1 LHANFKKMKFKLF
14 IVSILII
21 LNFQC
26 INKKRD
32 LYNSDE
38 SIIPVCY
45 NNQWGFIKQDG
56 DYLVYPKFQEVMT
69 FTEGV
74 AAVCL
79 NEKWGYI
86 DSTGNHIIRPVY
98 DEVTIFSEG
107 KAFVRGDSG
116 EFLCINKK
124 QDTLFTLYDAKICNV
139 FSNGYAEVTFQ
150 EGIRYVDKSGKNTNI
165 KTPAVSNNVKPQPKG
180 LSLSKD
186 KSGKYGYINEK
197 GKYIIDPVYDAAGNF
212 MGDLAYVKLN
222 GKIGFINRK
231 GDLLVEPRYEASYDD
246 CKSVTSLMKDTL
258 HLGVFVDNFLS
269 NTVDG
274 KFKGF
279 SSNRTL
285 ENFLQNDI
293 YRKEGSALI
302 LKSNTQ
308 LTEYAKLIMTQY
320 NFSDNV
326 SALNKK
332 IEFNYE
338 DGFNNTRDTLN
349 VDYNNPKNVYLK
361 GIEYML
367 KIEPNYADQINRIVK
382 EFKLKLAEILTVSAS
397 RNNNEYVINGQKMKV
412 SISVPS
418 LNEENI
424 ILIKVDFF
432 Y

>member
-1 LHANFKKMKFKLF
+1 MKFKLF
-14 IVSILII
+14 IFSVLII
-21 LNFQC
+21 LNYQC
-26 INKKRD
+26 SNKKGN

-38 SIIPVCY
+38 SLIPVCY
-45 NNQWGFIKQDG
+45 TNQWGFIKQDG
-56 DYLVYPKFQEVMT
+56 SYLVYPKFEEVMT

-86 DSTGNHIIRPVY
+86 DSTGNYIIRPVY

-107 KAFVRGDSG
+107 KAFVMGESG

-124 QDTLFTLYDAKICNV
+124 QDTLFTLFDAKICNV
-139 FSNGYAEVTFQ
+139 FSNGYAEITCQ
-150 EGIRYVDKSGKNTNI
+150 EGIRYVDKSGKITTI
-165 KTPAVSNNVKPQPKG
+165 KTPAASNNVKPQPKFFNG

-197 GKYIIDPVYDAAGNF
+197 GKYIIDPIYEAAGNF

-231 GDLLVEPRYEASYDD
+231 GDFLVEPRYEASYDD
-246 CKSVTSLMKDTL
+246 CKSVTRLMKDTL
-258 HLGVFVDNFLS
+258 HLGVFVNNFLS
-269 NTVDG
+269 NTADG

-308 LTEYAKLIMTQY
+308 LTEYATLIMTQY

-338 DGFNNTRDTLN
+338 DGFNNTRDTVN

-367 KIEPNYADQINRIVK
+367 KIEPDYADQINRIVK
-382 EFKLKLAEILTVSAS
+382 EFKLKLAEVLTVSAS

-418 LNEENI
+418 VNDENI

>member
-1 LHANFKKMKFKLF
+1 MKFKLF
-14 IVSILII
+14 IVSVLVI
-21 LNFQC
+21 LNYQC
-26 INKKRD
+26 TNKKRN
-32 LYNSDE
+32 LYNSDV
-38 SIIPVCY
+38 SLIPVCY

-56 DYLVYPKFQEVMT
+56 EYLVYPKFEEVMT

-98 DEVTIFSEG
+98 NEVTIFSEG
-107 KAFVRGDSG
+107 KAFVIGESG
-116 EFLCINKK
+116 EFICINKK
-124 QDTLFTLYDAKICNV
+124 QDTLFTLNNAKICNV

-150 EGIRYVDKSGKNTNI
+150 DGIRYVDKSGKISNI
-165 KTPAVSNNVKPQPKG
+165 KTPPLSKNVKPQPKFFNG

-197 GKYIIDPVYDAAGNF
+197 GKYIIDPVYEAAGNF

-222 GKIGFINRK
+222 GKIGFINPK
-231 GDLLVEPRYEASYDD
+231 GDLLVDPRYEASYDD
-246 CKSVTSLMKDTL
+246 CKLVTRLMKDTL
-258 HLGVFVDNFLS
+258 HIGVLVDKFLS

-338 DGFNNTRDTLN
+338 DGFNNTRDTVN

-361 GIEYML
+361 GIEYTL
-367 KIEPNYADQINRIVK
+367 KIEPDYADQINRIVK

-418 LNEENI
+418 QNYENI